1 MNKLIKLN
9 EFRVDKTYPS
19 TGKTYQV
26 TKKQLTYICSVCSQE
41 DTVNIKTSKEDKKG
55 SVFYGKNY

>member
-26 TKKQLTYICSVCSQE
+26 TKKQLSYECSTCSKEQLV
-41 DTVNIKTSKEDKKG
+41 DIKTSKQGKKG
-55 SVFYGKNY
+55 SIEYY